1 MKGLRWLIGRRMTH
15 TTWLLAARVSD
26 LAAEGLRLCAIC
38 FVGARVSDVAPL
50 QRGGGI
56 PGPGFG
62 GGGRESSRLAL
73 PGGLGISAG
82 RLPPHCAPKF
92 WFMAARVV
100 PRGSQCWR
108 QHIRAHTQQ
117 GQGAKTYRVA
127 CALFSPAR
135 LISQASLPVFHRG
148 WGRSEERTPVQ
159 LTAEQNK

>member
-50 QRGGGI
+50 QRDCGV
-56 PGPGFG
+56 PGTGTG
-62 GGGRESSRLAL
+62 LLGGGRESSRLAL

-108 QHIRAHTQQ
+108 LGDSTSEHTRSKAKGPKPIESRAR
-117 GQGAKTYRVA
+117 Y
-127 CALFSPAR
+127 FR
-135 LISQASLPVFHRG
+135 LRG
-148 WGRSEERTPVQ
+148 
-159 LTAEQNK
+159 

>member
-1 MKGLRWLIGRRMTH
+1 MCH
-15 TTWLLAARVSD
+15 LL
-26 LAAEGLRLCAIC
+26 

-50 QRGGGI
+50 QRDCGV
-56 PGPGFG
+56 PGTGLL

-108 QHIRAHTQQ
+108 LGDSTSEHTRSKAKGPKPIESRAR
-117 GQGAKTYRVA
+117 Y
-127 CALFSPAR
+127 FR
-135 LISQASLPVFHRG
+135 LRG
-148 WGRSEERTPVQ
+148 
-159 LTAEQNK
+159 